1 MTSRSVDSIGTVSI
15 ERARYPVFS
24 SKLRL
29 WRSVFVLGVDSSLVR
44 SGMLIGCF
52 DRTAWPTIDL
62 SSMSSV
68 NSLKST
74 FTESFCDSMKWRNF
88 FGAGLYSAW
97 LPPSSST
104 T

>member
-1 MTSRSVDSIGTVSI
+1 
-15 ERARYPVFS
+15 
-24 SKLRL
+24 
-29 WRSVFVLGVDSSLVR
+29 
-44 SGMLIGCF
+44 MLIGCF

-62 SSMSSV
+62 SSMSRM

>member
-1 MTSRSVDSIGTVSI
+1 M
-15 ERARYPVFS
+15 
-24 SKLRL
+24 
-29 WRSVFVLGVDSSLVR
+29 
-44 SGMLIGCF
+44 
-52 DRTAWPTIDL
+52 
-62 SSMSSV
+62 